1 MHLFSS
7 DPAQRSNTGASHESW
22 ADGDEDP
29 SGYIVDDEGLVA
41 AINTS
46 LILQQPLLLTG
57 DPGTGKTR
65 LADRIAWHFGLPRPL
80 RFQTKSTSEST
91 DLFYTFDAIGRFNAA
106 HSGDENAGDP
116 RKFIHYR
123 ALGQA
128 ILETLEP
135 EVRKDAGAAVGM
147 GETRR
152 NVVLIDEVDKAP
164 RDFPNDLLGEL
175 SGRLKFT
182 VPELQSK
189 TFVADQ
195 QLSPIVIITSNSEKN
210 LPDPFLRRCAYYH
223 IEFPSDETLRR
234 IVGARV
240 EHPNLAETRLVT
252 SAISA
257 FQILRKRFSRKM
269 STAELI
275 DWVRVLVAFDA
286 NPNQTVQQ
294 QSSLCGQTIS
304 SLAKT
309 QIERKR
315 A

>member
-1 MHLFSS
+1 MPRRVIAKWRPPLALVLGGTLAAVFLLPVVGIAYFRVAGGVLGWAETSWMIVCM
-7 DPAQRSNTGASHESW
+7 AFAATVILGA
-22 ADGDEDP
+22 
-29 SGYIVDDEGLVA
+29 
-41 AINTS
+41 
-46 LILQQPLLLTG
+46 LL
-57 DPGTGKTR
+57 
-65 LADRIAWHFGLPRPL
+65 W
-80 RFQTKSTSEST
+80 
-91 DLFYTFDAIGRFNAA
+91 RFNAA

-315 A
+315 ALEMLQSWERDGE